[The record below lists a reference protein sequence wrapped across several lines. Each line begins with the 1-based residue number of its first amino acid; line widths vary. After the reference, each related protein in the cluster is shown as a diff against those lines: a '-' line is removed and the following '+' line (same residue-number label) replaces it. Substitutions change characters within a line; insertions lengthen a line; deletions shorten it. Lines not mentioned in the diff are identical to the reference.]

1 MPLAFF
7 LDQCV
12 PVSVGQLLHEAGHTI
27 SRVVEHMPADAPDR
41 AVIAK
46 AQELDAILISLN
58 GDFADIVA
66 YPPAQ
71 YGGIVALQVRNHPEA
86 FPRLLSRLIAFL
98 QNHPDRDVHRGKLML
113 VEPHRIRIR
122 Q

>member
-12 PVSVGQLLHEAGHTI
+12 PASPGRRLQDAGYTI
-27 SRVVEHMPADAPDR
+27 FRLADYMAINSPDR

-46 AQELDAILISLN
+46 AQELDAILVSLN

-71 YGGIVALQVRNHPEA
+71 YGGIIALQVRNHPEA
-86 FPRLLSRLIAFL
+86 LPKLLSRLIGYLEA
-98 QNHPDRDVHRGKLML
+98 NKDRDIHRGKLIL

-122 Q
+122 R